1 MSPSLI
7 KVFYEKRVTSDNV
20 KYIMMAFLPE
30 YIVSFLFDANKIFKN
45 ENFNYKIPG
54 EWRLDKY
61 VNIINE
67 ILITYISEI
76 IGQHLNLLIDPDS
89 FIL

>member
-1 MSPSLI
+1 VSPSLI

-54 EWRLDKY
+54 E
-61 VNIINE
+61 
-67 ILITYISEI
+67 
-76 IGQHLNLLIDPDS
+76 
-89 FIL
+89 